1 MKARLALVAAILAAL
16 FCMAQSPMSAFPPG
30 IFDNKG
36 AQAPAPPVYIG
47 PGDSSVTPNAAFWG
61 SCARAYSAA
70 YAASR
75 GNMCLLYGVTTTT
88 TCQEVANPS
97 GFADWNSALSCV
109 GGTVTVNTFCTVT
122 NTSCTVETLDD
133 QTGNLASPPTQ
144 ATNSNRPTLDL
155 GASGLNSLP
164 VMDTSASTTIILAS
178 VSTVTSSQPITFN
191 GVYIRT
197 SGTNTRAVI
206 ETSSANC
213 ELATLNSANE
223 AHLNCGTA
231 QNPTATDNAWH
242 SISMEAN
249 AASGAYNVDGTD
261 TASVN
266 IGSNTLSSVG
276 IMVGEGVNGKIAEV
290 GVWLTPNDLST
301 PTLRGNLFSN
311 QNSVNGYGGLL

>member
-133 QTGNLASPPTQ
+133 QTGTMASPPTQ
-144 ATNSNRPTLDL
+144 GTVSHRPTLVLNDL
-155 GASGLNSLP
+155 NGLPTMDCSAASVDL
-164 VMDTSASTTIILAS
+164 TS
-178 VSTVTSSQPITFN
+178 VSTITAAQPITFN
-191 GVYIRT
+191 AVYIRT
-197 SGTNTRAVI
+197 SGTSTNQMLEST
-206 ETSSANC
+206 SANILL
-213 ELATLNSANE
+213 ETAATSNNVTMSA
-223 AHLNCGTA
+223 GTA
-231 QNPTATDNAWH
+231 VTAAATDSVWH
-242 SISMEAN
+242 SVSAEFNN
-249 AASGAYNVDGTD
+249 ASSDYNIDGTD
-261 TASVN
+261 TTGVN
-266 IGSNTLSSVG
+266 MNNHTLSTGINVCNSVKGRQAEAG
-276 IMVGEGVNGKIAEV
+276 I
-290 GVWLTPNDLST
+290 WYTPNDLGTS
-301 PTLRGNLFSN
+301 TLRGNLFSN